1 MSFLIL
7 IIGFFFLIKGADMF
21 VEGAASIA
29 RKFNVPAMIIGLTIV
44 AMGTSA
50 PEAAVSITSSLA
62 GQNDMSVANVV
73 GSNFFNILVV
83 LGVSSIIAKL
93 PVQRNTIKKDAPF
106 LLLVSAL
113 LLLFGLNLN
122 INRIEGLIFLAVF
135 TYFLVDTVKSA
146 KKRDAPFLLLVSALL
161 LLFGLNLNINRIEG
175 LIFLAVFT
183 YFLVDTVKSAKKSSQ
198 ETANEAAT
206 TMDIEVAEESSMP
219 KTILLSIIGVV
230 GIVLGGDMVVNS
242 ATDIATSFGMSA
254 NLVGLTIVAVGT
266 SLPEFVTSV
275 VAIRKGETE
284 IAIGNV
290 IGSNIFNILLVLGLA
305 ATISPITI
313 STLALIDVLF
323 MVAITVL
330 LYFFMKKDNSLVKS
344 QGIMVVITVLLYFFM
359 KKDNSLVKSQGII
372 FLVIYVAYMAYTI
385 IR

>member
-7 IIGFFFLIKGADMF
+7 IIGFFFLIKGADLF

-29 RKFNVPAMIIGLTIV
+29 RRFHVPAMVIGLTIV
-44 AMGTSA
+44 GMGTSA

-83 LGVSSIIAKL
+83 LGVSAIIAKL
-93 PVQRNTIKKDAPF
+93 PVQEDTIKKDAPF
-106 LLLVSAL
+106 LLIVSAL

-122 INRIEGLIFLAVF
+122 ISRIEGLILLAVF
-135 TYFLVDTVKSA
+135 TYFLIDTVKSA
-146 KKRDAPFLLLVSALL
+146 KK
-161 LLFGLNLNINRIEG
+161 G
-175 LIFLAVFT
+175 
-183 YFLVDTVKSAKKSSQ
+183 SQ
-198 ETANEAAT
+198 QNSNEDAT
-206 TMDIEVAEESSMP
+206 TMDIEVSEESSMP
-219 KTILLSIIGVV
+219 KTILLSIIGIV
-230 GIVLGGDMVVNS
+230 GIVLGGDMVVDS
-242 ATDIATSFGMSA
+242 ATNIATSFGMSA

-275 VAIRKGETE
+275 VAIKKGETE

-290 IGSNIFNILLVLGLA
+290 IGSNIFNILLVLGLS
-305 ATISPITI
+305 ATISPIVI
-313 STLALIDVLF
+313 STFALIDVVF

-330 LYFFMKKDNSLVKS
+330 LYLFMKKENSLVK
-344 QGIMVVITVLLYFFM
+344 L
-359 KKDNSLVKSQGII
+359 QGII
-372 FLVIYVAYMAYTI
+372 FLVIYIAYMAYTI